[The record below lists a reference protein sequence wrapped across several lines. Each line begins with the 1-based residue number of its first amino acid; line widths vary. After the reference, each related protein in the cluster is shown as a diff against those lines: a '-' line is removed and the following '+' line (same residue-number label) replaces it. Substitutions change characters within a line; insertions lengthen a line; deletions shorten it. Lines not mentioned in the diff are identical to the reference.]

1 VAEVH
6 AGKRPKPKIIRKK
19 AGRTIVE
26 LDAETIARNPTGMRR
41 YVPPDKTG
49 HTAKPAVPAT
59 ETQQQLAKPAVP
71 SENQQCDLIETSS
84 PAKPA
89 VPPPEN
95 QQHGSRG
102 QKRQLIAEK
111 LLADPEMSD
120 LAIARVV
127 GVNRETVAKVRR
139 GMVTRAA
146 SDA

>member
-1 VAEVH
+1 
-6 AGKRPKPKIIRKK
+6 
-19 AGRTIVE
+19 
-26 LDAETIARNPTGMRR
+26 MRR

-71 SENQQCDLIETSS
+71 S
-84 PAKPA
+84 
-89 VPPPEN
+89 EN